1 MLTELVKGNTV
12 KEDYFNKEI
21 ENIKMNQLK
30 MTN

>member
-12 KEDYFNKEI
+12 KQDYLNKEI

-30 MTN
+30 MTK